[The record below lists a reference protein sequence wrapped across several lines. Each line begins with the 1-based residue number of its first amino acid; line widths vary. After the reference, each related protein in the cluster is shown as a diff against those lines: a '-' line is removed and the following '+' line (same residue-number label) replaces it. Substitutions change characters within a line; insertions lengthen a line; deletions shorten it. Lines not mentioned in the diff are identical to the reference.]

1 MADELGVVPGPQVE
15 IFLQHDA
22 LCRVPGLLGFGDMHV
37 RLACRT
43 HEVLTIAAAEGYRP
57 CEYIGLRKCTGGQAM
72 PSVLVT
78 GANRGLGFEFARQFA
93 AEGWRVFATCRHPDS
108 ATALHRLN
116 GAVGIIALDVTD
128 GTSIRD
134 AAMLIEEPVDLLINS
149 AGIIGPPDRAGKTDY
164 EAWREVIEVNTMG
177 PLRVVEAFIT
187 HLVRSERKVVV
198 TITSGMGSIG
208 DNTSGGSIPYRSSKA
223 AVNMVMRTLP
233 SIWPVAASFLW

>member
-57 CEYIGLRKCTGGQAM
+57 CEYIGPKVHWRASHAIGPG
-72 PSVLVT
+72 
-78 GANRGLGFEFARQFA
+78 NWRQSRFGVRICPA
-93 AEGWRVFATCRHPDS
+93 ICRRRLAVFATCRHPDS

-187 HLVRSERKVVV
+187 HPRSERKVVV

-223 AVNMVMRTLP
+223 AVNMVMRPLP

>member
-78 GANRGLGFEFARQFA
+78 GANRGLGFEFAGNLPPKAGGCSRPLVIPIPRQPF
-93 AEGWRVFATCRHPDS
+93 
-108 ATALHRLN
+108 TA
-116 GAVGIIALDVTD
+116 
-128 GTSIRD
+128 
-134 AAMLIEEPVDLLINS
+134 
-149 AGIIGPPDRAGKTDY
+149 
-164 EAWREVIEVNTMG
+164 
-177 PLRVVEAFIT
+177 
-187 HLVRSERKVVV
+187 
-198 TITSGMGSIG
+198 
-208 DNTSGGSIPYRSSKA
+208 
-223 AVNMVMRTLP
+223 
-233 SIWPVAASFLW
+233 